1 MDLFNKGQVE
11 ELEKE
16 VANLRQQIQGL
27 GKYGAM
33 NAVQVE
39 QEIVGL
45 QKNKQN
51 LEASLADLAA
61 QLQTTRAE
69 LVETQELA
77 MLQEVGIYEFSE
89 ILDNAVAY
97 QDKIKE
103 IEEKVKAANKKD
115 GGATTYAQGWTVN
128 GSAKE
133 GEHMVTETSK
143 LMLRAYNGEVEDA
156 LRTLKPYKVPAAI
169 DRLTKVR
176 DSITKLGKTM
186 KIEISNS
193 YHLLRIS
200 EIRLTGDFL
209 EKQAKEKE
217 EQKAI
222 ALALKDEAK
231 AQAEFEAEKTKHLK
245 ELAQHE
251 TVLKAAEKSGNERAI
266 AESQA
271 KILEI
276 QDAIKGVEE
285 RAANLKQGFVYVI
298 SNIGSFGEEVIKI
311 GLTRRINYEDRI
323 HELSDASVPFVFD
336 IHAVI
341 ASEDAVALERKLH
354 DSLDEFRLNRVNARK
369 EFFKATPKMVKEK
382 LEAIAGEHLLV
393 FTEEAEAEE
402 YRISIGTQTRQ
413 DKK

>member
-115 GGATTYAQGWTVN
+115 CV
-128 GSAKE
+128 
-133 GEHMVTETSK
+133 
-143 LMLRAYNGEVEDA
+143 
-156 LRTLKPYKVPAAI
+156 
-169 DRLTKVR
+169 
-176 DSITKLGKTM
+176 
-186 KIEISNS
+186 
-193 YHLLRIS
+193 
-200 EIRLTGDFL
+200 
-209 EKQAKEKE
+209 
-217 EQKAI
+217 
-222 ALALKDEAK
+222 
-231 AQAEFEAEKTKHLK
+231 
-245 ELAQHE
+245 
-251 TVLKAAEKSGNERAI
+251 
-266 AESQA
+266 
-271 KILEI
+271 
-276 QDAIKGVEE
+276 
-285 RAANLKQGFVYVI
+285 
-298 SNIGSFGEEVIKI
+298 
-311 GLTRRINYEDRI
+311 
-323 HELSDASVPFVFD
+323 
-336 IHAVI
+336 HA
-341 ASEDAVALERKLH
+341 
-354 DSLDEFRLNRVNARK
+354 
-369 EFFKATPKMVKEK
+369 
-382 LEAIAGEHLLV
+382 
-393 FTEEAEAEE
+393 
-402 YRISIGTQTRQ
+402 
-413 DKK
+413 